1 MNEADEIDLK
11 IIDLLQK
18 DGRMP
23 IQEIATQV
31 NITSSAV
38 RKRIQRMED
47 AGIMRIVAVT
57 DFNAAGF
64 DLLLA
69 IAIEVEH
76 RRSEEVGRELAAL
89 PQVFSV
95 NLTTGV
101 HDLDI
106 LVGVKN
112 FEELSQF
119 MHEELPKVKGI
130 ARLVPGITVDVLRYE
145 SGWVASLQENVDG

>member
-1 MNEADEIDLK
+1 MKETDAVDHQ
-11 IIDLLQK
+11 IIALLQQ

-23 IQEIATQV
+23 IQEVATQLQM
-31 NITSSAV
+31 TSSAV
-38 RKRIQRMED
+38 RKRIQAMED
-47 AGIMRIVAVT
+47 ANIMRIVAVT

-64 DLLLA
+64 DMLLA
-69 IAIEVEH
+69 IAIEVEN
-76 RRSEEVGRELAAL
+76 RPPEDVANDLAKL

-112 FEELSQF
+112 FEELSSF
-119 MHEELPKVKGI
+119 MHEELPEINGI

-145 SGWVASLQENVDG
+145 SGWVSSL

>member
-1 MNEADEIDLK
+1 MLETDHIDRK
-11 IIDLLQK
+11 IIELLQL
-18 DGRMP
+18 DGRMS
-23 IQEIATQV
+23 IQEIASQV
-31 NITSSAV
+31 DITSSAV
-38 RKRIQRMED
+38 RKRIQRLED
-47 AGIMRIVAVT
+47 ANMMRIVAVT

-69 IAIEVEH
+69 IAIEVEN
-76 RRSEEVGRELAAL
+76 RPSEEVANELAEL

-112 FEELSQF
+112 FAELSAF
-119 MHEELPKVKGI
+119 MHEELPKVRGFG
-130 ARLVPGITVDVLRYE
+130 RMVPGITVDVLRYE
-145 SGWVASLQENVDG
+145 SGWVSSL

>member
-1 MNEADEIDLK
+1 MNNTDAIDLQ
-11 IIDLLQK
+11 IIELLQQ

-23 IQEIATQV
+23 IQKIAAQLEITAL
-31 NITSSAV
+31 AV

-47 AGIMRIVAVT
+47 ENIMRIVVVT

-69 IAIEVEH
+69 IAIEVEN
-76 RRSEEVGRELAAL
+76 RRPEEVANELAKL

-95 NLTTGV
+95 NLTTGA

-106 LVGVKN
+106 LVGIQD
-112 FEELSQF
+112 FAELSEF
-119 MHEELPKVKGI
+119 MHQELPKVKGI
-130 ARLVPGITVDVLRYE
+130 ARMVPGITVDVLRYE
-145 SGWVASLQENVDG
+145 SGWVSSVAEVNNG

>member
-1 MNEADEIDLK
+1 MYETDEIDRQ
-11 IIDLLQK
+11 IIELLQQ
-18 DGRMP
+18 DGRMA
-23 IQEIATQV
+23 IQEIASQV
-31 NITSSAV
+31 SITSSAV
-38 RKRIQRMED
+38 RKRIQRLED
-47 AGIMRIVAVT
+47 ANIMRIVAVT

-69 IAIEVEH
+69 IAIEVEN
-76 RRSEEVGRELAAL
+76 RGSEEVANELAEL

-101 HDLDI
+101 HDIDI

-112 FEELSQF
+112 FEELSEF

-130 ARLVPGITVDVLRYE
+130 GRMVPGITVDVLRYE
-145 SGWVASLQENVDG
+145 SGWVSNL

>member
-1 MNEADEIDLK
+1 MIETDEIDRR
-11 IIDLLQK
+11 IIELLQH

-31 NITSSAV
+31 EITSSAV
-38 RKRIQRMED
+38 RKRIQRLED
-47 AGIMRIVAVT
+47 ANVMKIVAVT

-69 IAIEVEH
+69 IAIEVEN
-76 RRSEEVGRELAAL
+76 RPSEVVANELAKL

-106 LVGVKN
+106 
-112 FEELSQF
+112 
-119 MHEELPKVKGI
+119 
-130 ARLVPGITVDVLRYE
+130 
-145 SGWVASLQENVDG
+145 

>member
-1 MNEADEIDLK
+1 MIETDEIDRK
-11 IIDLLQK
+11 IIELLQS
-18 DGRMP
+18 DGRMS
-23 IQEIATQV
+23 IQEIAGKV
-31 NITSSAV
+31 DITSSAV
-38 RKRIQRMED
+38 RKRIQRLED
-47 AGIMRIVAVT
+47 ANVMRIVAVT

-69 IAIEVEH
+69 IAIEVEA
-76 RRSEEVGRELAAL
+76 RPSEEVGRELAML

-112 FEELSQF
+112 FEELSEF
-119 MHEELPKVKGI
+119 MHKELPKIRGI
-130 ARLVPGITVDVLRYE
+130 ARLVPGITVDVMRYE
-145 SGWVASLQENVDG
+145 SGWVSSL

>member
-1 MNEADEIDLK
+1 MTETDEIDLR
-11 IIDLLQK
+11 IIELLQQ

-23 IQEIATQV
+23 IQDIATAV
-31 NITSSAV
+31 DITPSAV

-47 AGIMRIVAVT
+47 ADIMRIVAVT

-64 DLLLA
+64 ELLLA
-69 IAIEVEH
+69 IAIEVEN
-76 RRSEEVGRELAAL
+76 RRSEEVANELAEL

-112 FEELSQF
+112 FAELSQF

-145 SGWVASLQENVDG
+145 SGWVSSIGGANNG

>member
-1 MNEADEIDLK
+1 MIDTDDIDRS
-11 IIDLLQK
+11 IIELLQK
-18 DGRMP
+18 DGRMS
-23 IQEIATQV
+23 IQEIANQV
-31 NITSSAV
+31 AITPSAV
-38 RKRIQRMED
+38 RKRIQRLED
-47 AGIMRIVAVT
+47 ANIMRIVAVT

-69 IAIEVEH
+69 IAIEVEN
-76 RRSEEVGRELAAL
+76 RPSEEVANELATL

-112 FEELSQF
+112 FEELSVF
-119 MHEELPKVKGI
+119 MHEELPKIKGI
-130 ARLVPGITVDVLRYE
+130 GRMVPGITVDVLRYE
-145 SGWVASLQENVDG
+145 SGWVSSL

>member
-1 MNEADEIDLK
+1 MIETDKIDRQ
-11 IIDLLQK
+11 IIELLQA
-18 DGRMP
+18 DGRMA

-31 NITSSAV
+31 SITSSAV
-38 RKRIQRMED
+38 RKRIQRLED
-47 AGIMRIVAVT
+47 AKVMKIVAVT

-69 IAIEVEH
+69 IAIEVEN
-76 RRSEEVGRELAAL
+76 RGSEEVARELAEL

-119 MHEELPKVKGI
+119 MHEELPKISGI
-130 ARLVPGITVDVLRYE
+130 GRLVPGITVDVLRYE
-145 SGWVASLQENVDG
+145 SGWVSSL

>member
-1 MNEADEIDLK
+1 MIETDEIDRQ
-11 IIDLLQK
+11 IIELLQQ
-18 DGRMP
+18 DGRLP
-23 IQEIATQV
+23 IQEIASQV
-31 NITSSAV
+31 SITPSAV
-38 RKRIQRMED
+38 RKRIQRLED
-47 AGIMRIVAVT
+47 GNAMRIVAVT

-69 IAIEVEH
+69 IAIEVEN
-76 RRSEEVGRELAAL
+76 RASEDVANELALL

-112 FEELSQF
+112 FEELSVF
-119 MHEELPKVKGI
+119 MHEELPRIQGI
-130 ARLVPGITVDVLRYE
+130 GRLVPGITVDVLKYE
-145 SGWVASLQENVDG
+145 SGWVSPL

>member
-1 MNEADEIDLK
+1 MERKMIETDEIDRQ
-11 IIDLLQK
+11 IIDLLQQ
-18 DGRMP
+18 DGRMS
-23 IQEIATQV
+23 IQDIAAQV
-31 NITSSAV
+31 DVTPSAV
-38 RKRIQRMED
+38 RKRIQNLED
-47 AGIMRIVAVT
+47 ANVMRIVAVT

-69 IAIEVEH
+69 IAIEVEN
-76 RRSEEVGRELAAL
+76 RGSEEVANDLAKL

-101 HDLDI
+101 HDIDI

-112 FEELSQF
+112 FAELSEF
-119 MHEELPKVKGI
+119 MHQELPKVAGI

-145 SGWVASLQENVDG
+145 SGWVSTL

>member
-1 MNEADEIDLK
+1 MTETDEIDLQ
-11 IIDLLQK
+11 IIELLQQ
-18 DGRMP
+18 DGRLP
-23 IQEIATQV
+23 IQEIATEV

-47 AGIMRIVAVT
+47 ANIMRIVAVT

-69 IAIEVEH
+69 IAIEVEN
-76 RRSEEVGRELAAL
+76 RRSEEVANELARL

-130 ARLVPGITVDVLRYE
+130 SRLVPGITVDVLRYE
-145 SGWVASLQENVDG
+145 SGWVSSLGDKINE

>member
-1 MNEADEIDLK
+1 MKKMVETDDIDRR
-11 IIDLLQK
+11 IIDLLQQ
-18 DGRMP
+18 DGRMA
-23 IQEIATQV
+23 IQDIATQV
-31 NITSSAV
+31 DVTPSVV
-38 RKRIQRMED
+38 RKRIQRLED
-47 AGIMRIVAVT
+47 NNVMRIVAVT

-69 IAIEVEH
+69 IAIEVEN
-76 RRSEEVGRELAAL
+76 RRSEEVANELADL

-101 HDLDI
+101 HDIDI

-112 FEELSQF
+112 FEELSRF
-119 MHEELPKVKGI
+119 MHIELPKISGI

-145 SGWVASLQENVDG
+145 SGWVASF

>member
-31 NITSSAV
+31 SITSSAV

-76 RRSEEVGRELAAL
+76 RRSEEVGRELAEL

-145 SGWVASLQENVDG
+145 SGWVGSLQENVDG